1 MTSTIKAVS
10 NVMIDDERHRSQEQ
24 YLPGDFFAQI
34 YPGRINLEYC
44 HLWMTQKQ
52 IREYKQ
58 YLVCGLCHRT
68 CAATCGLHA
77 IGR

>member
-1 MTSTIKAVS
+1 MRSNVKAVS
-10 NVMIDDERHRSQEQ
+10 NLMIDDEHRHPQER

-34 YPGRINLEYC
+34 YPDRLNPEYC
-44 HLWMTQKQ
+44 HQWMTQQQ

-68 CAATCGLHA
+68 CAGTCGLRPS
-77 IGR
+77 GR